1 MSTVS
6 LTLTFASLS
15 EAAEFLNAYV
25 PPQAKITFHDR
36 PDVGVSADEKAAV
49 LAPVKVPDP
58 LSTGF
63 NPFAAQATP
72 AAEGSAVVP
81 VPPPPAPSTA
91 VAEAPPTAPVA
102 PPVTS
107 APTVAVPP
115 APPTVPAAAAP
126 AAPAAPS
133 SPAGIEVDADGLPWD
148 ARIHANSKEGKPK
161 NADGRWRQRRG
172 LNDAALKARV
182 EAELRQAMGA
192 AASVPV
198 VPTVPAPPVAVPTAP
213 APAAPAAS
221 TTAAPPA
228 PSEEAAP
235 QFLARVGGMLA
246 SGALTQDRLNAALA
260 SAGLSTMAQL
270 IVAPALIPVVR
281 AQIDAV

>member
-1 MSTVS
+1 MTKVS
-6 LTLTFASLS
+6 LTLEFDSVTEAQQALDKLAADPRQASIS
-15 EAAEFLNAYV
+15 FN
-25 PPQAKITFHDR
+25 DR
-36 PDVGVSADEKAAV
+36 PDVGVSADEKQAV
-49 LAPVKVPDP
+49 LAPFMQMAA
-58 LSTGF
+58 F
-63 NPFAAQATP
+63 NPFAAQAAP
-72 AAEGSAVVP
+72 VAAGVAVAQ

-115 APPTVPAAAAP
+115 APPTVPAAVAP
-126 AAPAAPS
+126 AAPVAPP

-148 ARIHANSKEGKPK
+148 ARIHAGGRAK
-161 NADGRWRQRRG
+161 NADGRWRQKRG
-172 LNDAALKARV
+172 LNDAALKNRV

-198 VPTVPAPPVAVPTAP
+198 VPPAAPPSPPAPPTVPV
-213 APAAPAAS
+213 PAAPAAS